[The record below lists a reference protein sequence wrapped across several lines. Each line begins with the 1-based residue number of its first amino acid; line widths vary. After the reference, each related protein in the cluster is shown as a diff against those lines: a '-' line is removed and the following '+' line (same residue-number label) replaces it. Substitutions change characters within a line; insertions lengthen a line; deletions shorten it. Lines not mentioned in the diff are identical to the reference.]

1 MNQIKTK
8 TIATLGPSSN
18 SLPIISDLIEY
29 GMDVARINMSHF
41 NSEEDFKNIIHIIRD
56 ESLKQNKH
64 VGILVDLAGPK
75 IRLDLN
81 NIESY

>member
-41 NSEEDFKNIIHIIRD
+41 NSEEDFKNLANAKIELRIN
-56 ESLKQNKH
+56 ELK
-64 VGILVDLAGPK
+64 G
-75 IRLDLN
+75 
-81 NIESY
+81 